1 MYDWRREI
9 KLKLY
14 TYAFT
19 IYKIQIILVNIKINP
34 FTIYNLHIIKILY
47 TSTFT
52 IN

>member
-19 IYKIQIILVNIKINP
+19 IYKIQIILVNIKIFP
-34 FTIYNLHIIKILY
+34 LY
-47 TSTFT
+47 VMHLQFK
-52 IN
+52 NK